1 MRNRDARAS
10 HGVEADFGT
19 GSFSNRTTPTSW
31 PTGGNEKWIELVIPI
46 GATATLDSSMDYL
59 DRHLILSGKF
69 NLVTPPDYMV
79 PNVTGA
85 NNKSNIIAPHGVAL
99 LADQDIGEFRG
110 DLFYTSRGW
119 DGTTLKGMGFSDI
132 NNYAQPRSVYNN
144 VFRPLY
150 IFVNPF
156 TGSLMAKNDSGIY
169 TQGVL
174 HVKASPQL
182 NALVSVP

>member
-10 HGVEADFGT
+10 HAVESDFGT
-19 GSFSNRTTPTSW
+19 NSFSARTTPTSW
-31 PTGGNEKWIELVIPI
+31 PTGASEKWLELVIPI
-46 GATATLDSSMDYL
+46 GSTVTLDSSQDYL

-85 NNKSNIIAPHGVAL
+85 NNKSNIIAPHGIAL
-99 LADQDIGEFRG
+99 LAEQDISEFRG
-110 DLFYTSRGW
+110 DMFYTSRGW
-119 DGTTLKGMGFSDI
+119 DGTTPKGVGFSDI
-132 NNYAQPRSVYNN
+132 NNFAQPRSVYNN
-144 VFRPLY
+144 ALKPLY

-156 TGSLMAKNDSGIY
+156 TGALMAQNGSGIY
-169 TQGVL
+169 AQGVL
-174 HVKASPQL
+174 HIKASPQL

>member
-1 MRNRDARAS
+1 MRNRDARSS
-10 HGVEADFGT
+10 HAVECDFAT

-31 PTGGNEKWIELVIPI
+31 PSGGNEKWIELVVPI
-46 GATATLDSSMDYL
+46 GATVTLDSSMDYL

-85 NNKSNIIAPHGVAL
+85 NNKSNTIFPHPLGI
-99 LADQDIGEFRG
+99 IGEENISEFGG
-110 DLFYTSRGW
+110 DIFYTSRGW
-119 DGTTLKGMGFSDI
+119 DGTTLRSAPFSDI
-132 NNYAQPRSVYNN
+132 NNYANPKSVYDKAIK
-144 VFRPLY
+144 PLY

-156 TGSLMAKNDSGIY
+156 TGALMAKNESGIY

>member
-1 MRNRDARAS
+1 MRNRDARSS
-10 HGVEADFGT
+10 HAVECDFAT

-31 PTGGNEKWIELVIPI
+31 PSGGNEKWIELVVPI
-46 GATATLDSSMDYL
+46 GATVTLDSSMDYL

-69 NLVTPPDYMV
+69 HLITPPIYLV
-79 PNVTGA
+79 PNVTGV
-85 NNKSNIIAPHGVAL
+85 NNVSNQLAPHGQAL
-99 LADQDIGEFRG
+99 LAEETICEFSG
-110 DLFYTSRGW
+110 DLFYTSLGW
-119 DGTTLKGMGFSDI
+119 DGSTPKGMAFSNI
-132 NNYAQPRSVYNN
+132 NNYAQPRSVYDKALK
-144 VFRPLY
+144 PLT

-156 TGSLMAKNDSGIY
+156 TGALMALNGSGIY

>member
-10 HGVEADFGT
+10 HGVESDFAT

-31 PTGGNEKWIELVIPI
+31 PTGANEKWIELVVPI
-46 GATATLDSSMDYL
+46 GSTVTLDSSMDYL

-85 NNKSNIIAPHGVAL
+85 NNKSNTIFPHPQGIL
-99 LADQDIGEFRG
+99 GEENISEFNGDI
-110 DLFYTSRGW
+110 FYTSRGW
-119 DGTTLKGMGFSDI
+119 DGTTLRAAPFSDI
-132 NNYAQPRSVYNN
+132 NNYANPKSVYDKA
-144 VFRPLY
+144 VKPLY

-156 TGSLMAKNDSGIY
+156 TGALMAKNDSGIY